1 MLGGLAES
9 PFDLLVA
16 LVADQ
21 DDVVVLFGEAH
32 GLPVDFRDQG
42 TGRVDG
48 GEPAHSGGLVD
59 LRGDAVGGE
68 DDARALGDL
77 VGLLH
82 EDGPAFGQGLDDEL
96 VVDDL
101 LAHVDGGSVELERFL
116 DDVDRAIDP
125 RAVASGRCQQ
135 DAPASCG
142 PSRFRQ

>member
-1 MLGGLAES
+1 M
-9 PFDLLVA
+9 
-16 LVADQ
+16 
-21 DDVVVLFGEAH
+21 
-32 GLPVDFRDQG
+32 
-42 TGRVDG
+42 
-48 GEPAHSGGLVD
+48 
-59 LRGDAVGGE
+59 GGE

-101 LAHVDGGSVELERFL
+101 LTHVDGGSVELERFL

-135 DAPASCG
+135 DAPASRG